1 LYWDC
6 EIQDEA
12 SEPSPAAREEEA
24 ATGQTQFAVE
34 EEQDEEAEDESNS
47 TQTQGSMSSR
57 FSKNTS
63 DVEPEQESRAS
74 RELASTLNK
83 EIQMFP
89 VLTRSLGGYY
99 YFRQGITG
107 NDS

>member
-34 EEQDEEAEDESNS
+34 KEQDEEAEDESNS
-47 TQTQGSMSSR
+47 TQGSMSSR

-83 EIQMFP
+83 EIQTFP